1 MPIIKVENLS
11 KVFGGQPKKAL
22 PFVKEGL
29 SRKEIRDKTGQTIGV
44 AGVNFEVHKGEILV
58 VMGLSGSGKSTLVR
72 CLNRLIEPTE
82 GKVILD
88 GEDVIAMD
96 HEQLLQVRRRKLGMV
111 FQKFALLPHRT
122 VVENTEYGLEIMNV
136 EPEERRKKAMEA
148 LKLVGLD
155 GWEEHYPSELSGG
168 MQQRVG
174 LARALAVD
182 PEIILMDEAL
192 SALDPLIRKDMQNE
206 ILDLQRKLQKTLL
219 FITHDLDEA
228 INIGDRIIL
237 MKDGYIV
244 QQGTPEDILLSPAS
258 KYVERFVEDVDLGRV
273 ITAERIMKKVHE
285 VIHEH
290 DGPRAMLHKMKDQ
303 GTSSLYAVD
312 SHGILVGYVRAEKVS
327 EKIEQNKKDREGLF
341 ETVNRKVNLETPIQ
355 EIVPLMAES
364 RDPVAV
370 VDKNDKLKGVV
381 VVGSLLAGMA
391 EGAQYK

>member
-1 MPIIKVENLS
+1 
-11 KVFGGQPKKAL
+11 
-22 PFVKEGL
+22 
-29 SRKEIRDKTGQTIGV
+29 
-44 AGVNFEVHKGEILV
+44 
-58 VMGLSGSGKSTLVR
+58 
-72 CLNRLIEPTE
+72 
-82 GKVILD
+82 
-88 GEDVIAMD
+88 
-96 HEQLLQVRRRKLGMV
+96 
-111 FQKFALLPHRT
+111 
-122 VVENTEYGLEIMNV
+122 
-136 EPEERRKKAMEA
+136 
-148 LKLVGLD
+148 
-155 GWEEHYPSELSGG
+155 
-168 MQQRVG
+168 MQQRFG